1 MYTIFLQ
8 NQADI
13 SIIKNFTDKEGFQIV
28 KEALKVIDFTSEEQN
43 DLFAIVA
50 SILHVG
56 NIDFKINNGGVGLVD
71 TKDVEI
77 VTKVWDFV
85 IA

>member
-1 MYTIFLQ
+1 M
-8 NQADI
+8 N
-13 SIIKNFTDKEGFQIV
+13 
-28 KEALKVIDFTSEEQN
+28 EALKVIDFTSVEQN

-56 NIDFKINNGGVGLVD
+56 NIDFKIANGGVGLVD

-77 VTKVWDFV
+77 VTKVGDSSL
-85 IA
+85 ISSLLSRYCC

>member
-1 MYTIFLQ
+1 
-8 NQADI
+8 
-13 SIIKNFTDKEGFQIV
+13 
-28 KEALKVIDFTSEEQN
+28 
-43 DLFAIVA
+43 VA

-85 IA
+85 IV

>member
-1 MYTIFLQ
+1 M
-8 NQADI
+8 
-13 SIIKNFTDKEGFQIV
+13 
-28 KEALKVIDFTSEEQN
+28 IDFTSEEQN

-56 NIDFKINNGGVGLVD
+56 NIEFKIANGGVALVD

-77 VTKVWDFV
+77 VTEV
-85 IA
+85 

>member
-1 MYTIFLQ
+1 M
-8 NQADI
+8 
-13 SIIKNFTDKEGFQIV
+13 
-28 KEALKVIDFTSEEQN
+28 KEALKVIDFTSVEQN

-56 NIDFKINNGGVGLVD
+56 NIDFKIANGGVGLVD

-77 VTKVWDFV
+77 VTKVQDPSLYNFMV
-85 IA
+85 LSVHVRVEYSSNEI

>member
-1 MYTIFLQ
+1 M
-8 NQADI
+8 
-13 SIIKNFTDKEGFQIV
+13 
-28 KEALKVIDFTSEEQN
+28 KEALKVIDFTSVEQN

-56 NIDFKINNGGVGLVD
+56 NIDFKIANGGVVLVD

-77 VTKVWDFV
+77 VTKVQDPSLYNFMV
-85 IA
+85 LSVHVQVE